1 MSENDFDFVKRE
13 RNTILT
19 PLEKENH
26 LWDYAHVK
34 HLCGAGKLYVRL
46 NICKNVISDTSS
58 DDSDS
63 TSLPVMLPPPPQ
75 PMIGPKLFNKYATIC
90 CCG

>member
-1 MSENDFDFVKRE
+1 MSENDFDFVNRE

-63 TSLPVMLPPPPQ
+63 TSLPVMLPPPPHQ
-75 PMIGPKLFNKYATIC
+75 W
-90 CCG
+90 

>member
-19 PLEKENH
+19 PLEKENN
-26 LWDYAHVK
+26 LWEYAHVK
-34 HLCGAGKLYVRL
+34 HLCGAGKLYVKL
-46 NICKNVISDTSS
+46 NICKDVISDTSS

-63 TSLPVMLPPPPQ
+63 TSLPVMLTLSSLVS
-75 PMIGPKLFNKYATIC
+75 GSLLRDT
-90 CCG
+90 

>member
-46 NICKNVISDTSS
+46 NICENVISDTSS

-63 TSLPVMLPPPPQ
+63 TSFPVMLPPP

>member
-63 TSLPVMLPPPPQ
+63 TSLPAKMHTNHSVR
-75 PMIGPKLFNKYATIC
+75 ATAVTLWLNA
-90 CCG
+90 GV